1 MTSAAA
7 KRTPSGIFARP
18 ESARADSGLAPR
30 IVRAPAS
37 SANLGAGFDCAGV
50 ALGLWNELELS
61 DGEGV
66 VVEGEGTG
74 ELPDDQSNLAVRAY
88 ALLANPVGKRFR
100 FVNRIPLERG
110 LGSSTAAIAVGLRAA
125 APEASAE
132 ELLALGLELEP
143 HADNLAAALA
153 GGVTLT
159 WNGSIARVAD
169 ALPFEPVALVPSNRV
184 GTVASRDA
192 LPDSIPHSDAVF
204 SLARAALLGAG
215 TATGRADL
223 FRAAL
228 ADRVHEPYRGSALL
242 DEVRADLP
250 EGAVGATLS
259 GSGPTVIVWAEDT
272 RACVAD
278 LEARYE
284 EHRVLALAV
293 SPIGAHA

>member
-1 MTSAAA
+1 V
-7 KRTPSGIFARP
+7 
-18 ESARADSGLAPR
+18 

-50 ALGLWNELELS
+50 ALGLWNELELTEGS
-61 DGEGV
+61 GV
-66 VVEGEGTG
+66 VVEGEGAG
-74 ELPDDQSNLAVRAY
+74 ELPENESNLAVRAY
-88 ALLANPVGKRFR
+88 SLIANPIGKRFR

-125 APEASAE
+125 APEASE
-132 ELLALGLELEP
+132 EDLLALGVELEP

-159 WNGSIARVAD
+159 WDGSIARVAD
-169 ALPFEPVALVPSNRV
+169 ALPFEPVALVPGERV
-184 GTVASRDA
+184 GTAASRDA
-192 LPDSIPHSDAVF
+192 LPESIPHVDAAF
-204 SLARAALLGAG
+204 TLARAALLGAG

-228 ADRVHEPYRGSALL
+228 ADRVHEPYRRSVLL
-242 DEVRADLP
+242 DEVRAQLP

-259 GSGPTVIVWAEDT
+259 GSGPAVIAWAEDT
-272 RACVAD
+272 RACVTD
-278 LEARYE
+278 LEARYP

-293 SPIGAHA
+293 SPIGAHT